1 MLPAN
6 TLWKRDDEKRT
17 QRLAATRVIL
27 AQVFTKIKTHVMQ
40 TVDTPY
46 LAYQVPSFVFGYPL
60 FNLPEAVQSVKET
73 LEEQGYQVWIVHPGD
88 TLFISWMKPQKGGQG
103 SGARPKTVPVRES
116 SYRPFVYD
124 DASLQVLREK
134 MDPSFH

>member
-6 TLWKRDDEKRT
+6 TLWKQDEEKRSY
-17 QRLAATRVIL
+17 RLAATKVIL
-27 AQVFTKIKTHVMQ
+27 AQVFAKIKTHVMQ

-46 LAYQVPSFVFGYPL
+46 IVYQVPSFVFGYPL
-60 FNLPEAVQSVKET
+60 YNLTEAVQSVKDT

-88 TLFISWMKPQKGGQG
+88 TLFISWMKPQKRGG
-103 SGARPKTVPVRES
+103 GARAVPAREA

-124 DASLQVLREK
+124 PASLQVLREK
-134 MDPSFH
+134 MDPTFRG

>member
-6 TLWKRDDEKRT
+6 TLWKQDEEKRSY
-17 QRLAATRVIL
+17 RLAATKVIL
-27 AQVFTKIKTHVMQ
+27 AQVFTKIKTHVTQ

-46 LAYQVPSFVFGYPL
+46 IVYQVPSFVFGYPL
-60 FNLPEAVQSVKET
+60 YNLSEAVQSVKET

-88 TLFISWMKPQKGGQG
+88 TLFISWMKPPKGGQRNVG
-103 SGARPKTVPVRES
+103 RVAPSREA

-124 DASLQVLREK
+124 PASLQVLREK
-134 MDPSFH
+134 MDPTFHG